1 METAGEG
8 SFLAGL
14 SAMATGTCLDLTPI
28 STQALHTGTVM
39 AHSETPEWFE
49 YCSGTRRCD
58 IRETALV
65 SMVAMQHPFT
75 FHLPF
80 FCI

>member
-8 SFLAGL
+8 CFLPGL

-49 YCSGTRRCD
+49 YCSGTRGVTLGRHG
-58 IRETALV
+58 LV
-65 SMVAMQHPFT
+65 SMTCMQHPFT